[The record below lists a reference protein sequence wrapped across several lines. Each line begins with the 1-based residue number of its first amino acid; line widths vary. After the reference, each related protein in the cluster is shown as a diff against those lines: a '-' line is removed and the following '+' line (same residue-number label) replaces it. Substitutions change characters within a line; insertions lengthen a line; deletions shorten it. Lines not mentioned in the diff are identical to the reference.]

1 MYLGWFDDS
10 PRRTPEQKLDAAVA
24 AYTERFGFPP
34 NIILAN
40 PEEPLP
46 AAYPITIRRETYICL
61 HSDFPRRCNFWLGWE
76 EYSQGSRC
84 NE

>member
-1 MYLGWFDDS
+1 MYLGWLDDS
-10 PRRTPEQKLDAAVA
+10 PRRTPAQKLDAAVA
-24 AYTERFGFPP
+24 AYTERFKVQP
-34 NIILAN
+34 NIILVN

-46 AAYPITIRRETYICL
+46 AAYPITIRRETYI
-61 HSDFPRRCNFWLGWE
+61 RRANFWLGWE